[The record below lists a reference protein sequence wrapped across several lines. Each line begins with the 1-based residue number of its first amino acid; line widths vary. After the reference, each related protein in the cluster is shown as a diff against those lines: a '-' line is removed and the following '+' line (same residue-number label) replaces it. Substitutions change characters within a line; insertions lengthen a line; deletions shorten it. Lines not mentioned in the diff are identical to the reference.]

1 MKRQRII
8 NPTAKNDGVLEI
20 DIERERERERGGP
33 VERGFESQRE
43 S

>member
-8 NPTAKNDGVLEI
+8 KPTAKNDSVL
-20 DIERERERERGGP
+20 EREREREREREGP

>member
-8 NPTAKNDGVLEI
+8 KPTPKNDGVLEI
-20 DIERERERERGGP
+20 EIEIEGVGP

>member
-8 NPTAKNDGVLEI
+8 KPAPKNDGVLEI
-20 DIERERERERGGP
+20 EIEGDGP

>member
-8 NPTAKNDGVLEI
+8 KPTAKNDGVLEI
-20 DIERERERERGGP
+20 EIEIEREREGP

>member
-8 NPTAKNDGVLEI
+8 KPTPKNDGVLEI
-20 DIERERERERGGP
+20 GIEIEGVGP

>member
-8 NPTAKNDGVLEI
+8 KPTPKNDGVLEI
-20 DIERERERERGGP
+20 EIEIEIEGVGP

>member
-8 NPTAKNDGVLEI
+8 KPTAKNDGVLEI
-20 DIERERERERGGP
+20 ERKREREGP